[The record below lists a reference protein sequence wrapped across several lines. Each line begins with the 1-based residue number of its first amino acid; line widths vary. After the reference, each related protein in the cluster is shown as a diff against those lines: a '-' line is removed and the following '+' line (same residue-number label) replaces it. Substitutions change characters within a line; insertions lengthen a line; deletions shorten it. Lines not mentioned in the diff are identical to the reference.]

1 MISLKPVTKTNFD
14 DAVKISVS
22 PKQKLIIS
30 DVVYS
35 LAECYV
41 YPEILKPFLVLNND
55 IPVGFILFHIEKEEG
70 KYSFARV
77 MIDHHHQ
84 GLGYGKKAVIL
95 GIQYLKDMGAKV
107 IELSHLKE
115 NPHPVKLYKSLGF
128 KYTGKLD
135 YDGGYMMEFLVD
147 N

>member
-1 MISLKPVTKTNFD
+1 MISLKPVTKINFD
-14 DAVKISVS
+14 DAIKISVT

-41 YPEILKPFLVLNND
+41 YPKILKPFLVLNKD
-55 IPVGFILFHIEKEEG
+55 IPVGFILFNIEEKES
-70 KYSFARV
+70 KYGFARI
-77 MIDHHHQ
+77 MIDQHHQ

-95 GIQYLKDMGAKV
+95 GIQYLKAMGAKV

-115 NPHPVKLYKSLGF
+115 NPNPVKLYKSLGF

-135 YDGGYMMEFLVD
+135 YDGGYMMELIV
-147 N
+147 NN

>member
-1 MISLKPVTKTNFD
+1 MISLRPVTKENFD
-14 DAVKISVS
+14 KAIKISVT
-22 PKQKLIIS
+22 PKQENIIS
-30 DVVYS
+30 NVFVS

-41 YPEILKPFLVLNND
+41 YTDILKPFLVLNND
-55 IPVGFILFHIEKEEG
+55 VPVGFILFHIEEKKS
-70 KYSFARV
+70 KYGFVRI
-77 MIDHHHQ
+77 MIDQHHQ
-84 GLGYGKKAVIL
+84 GLGYGRKAVRL
-95 GIQYLKDMGAKV
+95 GIQYLKERGAKV

-135 YDGGYMMEFLVD
+135 YDGGYMMELVVD